1 MRNSADKP
9 RRIFADDGDV
19 ESRGVVLPWKR
30 TFHMCWSNVLHRL
43 GRSILSFACIT
54 VVIAFFSSSVAYQDI
69 LAELSAS
76 DDVHTCAV
84 LERAGVVTHDAE
96 QLARQRDQRV
106 WLMSLSGFLCLV
118 GITNTILMSVTERF
132 REIGTLKCLGALD
145 SFIIRLFLIESAFI
159 GLLGS
164 LTGSLLGYLLALLQ
178 VGAVLEFS
186 LLTWGNAFGALAASL
201 PIALGAGT
209 VLTIVAAVYPTYVA
223 ARMKPTDAMRVEI

>member
-145 SFIIRLFLIESAFI
+145 GFIIRLFLVESAFI
-159 GLLGS
+159 GLVGS
-164 LTGSLLGYLLALLQ
+164 VIGAATGLVLAVVQ
-178 VGAVLEFS
+178 IGAVLEFS
-186 LLTWGNAFGALAASL
+186 LLSAGNIAAAATSALPVA
-201 PIALGAGT
+201 IATGT
-209 VLTIVAAVYPTYVA
+209 VLTILAAVYPTYVA
-223 ARMKPTDAMRVEI
+223 AKMKPVDAMRTEI